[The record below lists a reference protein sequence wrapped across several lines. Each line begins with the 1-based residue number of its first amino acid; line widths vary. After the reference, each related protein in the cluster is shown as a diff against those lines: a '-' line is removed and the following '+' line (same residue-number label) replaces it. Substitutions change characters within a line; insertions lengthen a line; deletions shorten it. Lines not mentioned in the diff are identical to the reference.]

1 MSADRSNRGLGA
13 LELLGSGAP
22 FQAELRNLLAESRAF
37 ADLEGHEIAQL
48 ARYMQAYRG
57 APHTVLFQEGESGSF
72 MCVVIEGAAEIFKQD
87 SAAGN
92 KRISEIGAGKTVGE
106 MALIDGE
113 PRSAT
118 CMLSQSTTLAILTRD
133 DFRRIL
139 HEHPALGVKMLMKI
153 VTLTSRRLRLVSG
166 QLVDYLEG

>member
-13 LELLGSGAP
+13 LELLGSAS
-22 FQAELRNLLAESRAF
+22 FQAELRDMLADSQAF
-37 ADLEGHEIAQL
+37 AELDGHEIAQL

-57 APHTVLFQEGESGSF
+57 APGNVLFHEGESGSF

-87 SAAGN
+87 SDAGN
-92 KRISEIGAGKTVGE
+92 KRICEIGAGKTVGE

-118 CMLSQSTTLAILTRD
+118 CVLSQPTTLSILTRD
-133 DFRRIL
+133 NFHRVL
-139 HEHPALGVKMLMKI
+139 KEHPALGVKMLMKI
-153 VTLTSRRLRLVSG
+153 VTLTSRRLRMVSG